1 MMTATR
7 NPATSVL
14 IVLVVAAAAALPIT
28 AAAEVAQSCPPVT
41 AATTPQ
47 RSLITSLDDTT
58 STAASLILPLTS
70 SDVRTGATDETSL
83 CTLTRLV
90 SSVHVPIAR
99 SYDGRAWQLTAG
111 AYLSTTTLTCDGAEE
126 ECIMSGLDGIEGEY
140 YLTSYHRP
148 SVSSDVLA
156 ARFLERT
163 TFGPKLEEIQ
173 SLSASI
179 STLGADDDGREAL
192 AAYTHNQI
200 YDTPI
205 SSHRAY
211 YRRHLVPRTTSSYP
225 YALAGPHPCDQ
236 NSRWRRFAFTT
247 KDVEL
252 SRFSQSKAS
261 GDAPFG
267 WDWNPFYKV
276 RFEEWTSPSDGNVYY
291 LVKYGKW
298 IRTVLDA
305 LPGGQLMDTASP
317 LDKYARIDVTLKTGV
332 DYTLCD
338 VMEFVGTSMPTGKGY
353 INGVEWSLFIAQS
366 SCILGNECTT
376 VCEDLNERIMVVGGN
391 PEVLM
396 HPDLL
401 VGGAAA
407 ADAEGGVQAVDMT
420 AEGANVEEI
429 REGGVEVLYTGS
441 TFAETN
447 AAVCDA
453 IMDPAEVCFW

>member
-1 MMTATR
+1 ML
-7 NPATSVL
+7 VL
-14 IVLVVAAAAALPIT
+14 IVLVAAAAVPIT
-28 AAAEVAQSCPPVT
+28 ASDNVAQPCPPVT

-47 RSLITSLDDTT
+47 RSLITSLDG
-58 STAASLILPLTS
+58 TAASLILPLAS
-70 SDVRTGATDETSL
+70 SHARTGAADETSL

-99 SYDGRAWQLTAG
+99 SYDGGTWQLTAG
-111 AYLSTTTLTCDGAEE
+111 AYLSTTTLTCDEGGGADGAQ
-126 ECIMSGLDGIEGEY
+126 ECIVSGLDGVEGRY

-179 STLGADDDGREAL
+179 STLGTDDDGREAL
-192 AAYTHNQI
+192 AAYTHNQM
-200 YDTPI
+200 YETPI

-211 YRRHLVPRTTSSYP
+211 YRRHLVPRTTSTYM

-252 SRFSQSKAS
+252 SRFSQSKAN

-276 RFEEWTSPSDGNVYY
+276 RFVEWTSPSDGGVYY

-305 LPGGQLMDTASP
+305 LPGGQLMDTANPS
-317 LDKYARIDVTLKTGV
+317 DKYARINVPLQTDV

-338 VMEFVGTSMPTGKGY
+338 VMEFVGGTSMPKGKGY
-353 INGVEWSLFIAQS
+353 TNGVEWSLYIAQS
-366 SCILGNECTT
+366 SCMLGNECTT
-376 VCEDLNERIMVVGGN
+376 VCEDLTERIMVVGGN
-391 PEVLM
+391 PEVKM

-429 REGGVEVLYTGS
+429 REGGIEVLYTGS

-447 AAVCDA
+447 TAVCDT
-453 IMDPAEVCFW
+453 IMDPAEICFW

>member
-1 MMTATR
+1 MQR
-7 NPATSVL
+7 TSY
-14 IVLVVAAAAALPIT
+14 
-28 AAAEVAQSCPPVT
+28 
-41 AATTPQ
+41 
-47 RSLITSLDDTT
+47 
-58 STAASLILPLTS
+58 
-70 SDVRTGATDETSL
+70 VRTTGATDETSL

-126 ECIMSGLDGIEGEY
+126 ECIISGLDGIEGEY

-163 TFGPKLEEIQ
+163 TFGPKVEEIQ

-179 STLGADDDGREAL
+179 STLGTDDDGREAL

-211 YRRHLVPRTTSSYP
+211 YRRHLVPRTTSSFP

-252 SRFSQSKAS
+252 SRFSQSKAN

-305 LPGGQLMDTASP
+305 LPGGQLMDTANPS
-317 LDKYARIDVTLKTGV
+317 DKYARIDVTLQTDV

-338 VMEFVGTSMPTGKGY
+338 VMEFIGTSMPTGKGY
-353 INGVEWSLFIAQS
+353 TNGLEWSLFIAQS

-401 VGGAAA
+401 VGSAAA
-407 ADAEGGVQAVDMT
+407 ADAEGGVQVVDMT

-429 REGGVEVLYTGS
+429 REGGIEVLYTGS